1 MSDLRTHLI
10 DSVELESGRVL
21 QNVQV
26 AYQTWGTLNAERNN
40 AVVVFHSMTGDSNAA
55 SWWGSILGPG
65 RAICTRTQFVI
76 CANLL
81 GSCYG
86 TSGPTSIN
94 PTTGVAYGSD
104 FPVCTVRD
112 QVQVQRRL
120 LSSLGVRGVECV
132 IGGSLGGFMALEW
145 AVLDPT
151 VKKVVAVTTSGRHSA
166 WCIAWTETQRQ
177 AIYADPNWNGGHYTA
192 DAPPKAGLAG
202 ARMIAMLSY
211 RNPASFT
218 TRFGREKILVD
229 ASAEDQKSA
238 EIAPEEPFS
247 VESYL
252 RYQGQK
258 LVDRFDANSYVR
270 LTQTSNSH
278 DLSRGRGPYLEV
290 LRSIKAQVLV
300 VGVDTDILFPLE
312 EQLELAENIP
322 GAELAVIESPH
333 GHDAFLLEGDTL
345 NGIIKKW
352 FSGPRKPIVQPIAQ
366 PIFQQVTCA

>member
-1 MSDLRTHLI
+1 MSDLRTHLF

-26 AYQTWGTLNAERNN
+26 AYQTWGRLNAERTNV
-40 AVVVFHSMTGDSNAA
+40 VVVFHSMTGDSNAA

-65 RAICTRTQFVI
+65 RAICTRTQFVV

-86 TSGPTSIN
+86 TTGPSSIN
-94 PTTGVAYGSD
+94 PSTGVAYGSD

-120 LSSLGVRGVECV
+120 LSSLGVCGVECV

-177 AIYADPNWNGGHYTA
+177 AIYADPNWNGGHYSA

-218 TRFGREKILVD
+218 TRFGREKILAD
-229 ASAEDQKSA
+229 SSAINQNSGEN
-238 EIAPEEPFS
+238 APEEPFS

-278 DLSRGRGPYLEV
+278 DLSRGRGSYLEV

-312 EQLELAENIP
+312 EQRELAEAIP
-322 GAELAVIESPH
+322 GADLAIIESPH

-352 FSGPRKPIVQPIAQ
+352 FSGPRKIIAQ
-366 PIFQQVTCA
+366 PVFQQVTCA